1 MQHYLDLNEPYL
13 QANTKNYESG
23 VPDYLTQLSI
33 PDGEAP
39 LPPLA
44 EEEAFNVN
52 NSITDV
58 PSTPD
63 YLSMSPKSGVVKYN
77 MQKAAEYLRPDSPTI
92 AKNLDTS
99 PKNKKNVNKKPE
111 IPEEIPMLAHN
122 QNGLPIHDSDEE
134 QTNSTYTDMSRRRN
148 SSGRKKRQAPQPPGT
163 QQTPSSDPEYK
174 NIFASDENYVN
185 VPAINKN
192 ASVANPAY
200 ITFQSVN
207 ERA

>member
-1 MQHYLDLNEPYL
+1 LQHYLDLNEPYL
-13 QANTKNYESG
+13 QANSKHYESG

-33 PDGEAP
+33 PDEEAP
-39 LPPLA
+39 RPPLA
-44 EEEAFNVN
+44 QEEMFSVD
-52 NSITDV
+52 NSTNDV
-58 PSTPD
+58 PSTAD

-99 PKNKKNVNKKPE
+99 PKNKKNVNKRPE
-111 IPEEIPMLAHN
+111 LPEEIPMLAHN
-122 QNGLPIHDSDEE
+122 QNGLPLNDSDEE
-134 QTNSTYTDMSRRRN
+134 PVNTYTDMNFRRN
-148 SSGRKKRQAPQPPGT
+148 SSGKKKRQAPQPPVAT
-163 QQTPSSDPEYK
+163 SATSDPEYK
-174 NIFASDENYVN
+174 NIFAPSENYVN
-185 VPAINKN
+185 VSGIDKN